1 VWDSFVVQVR
11 VGAGG
16 CLVVA
21 LANNMSHVAAAVSMK
36 ELGGPTAP
44 HHAIS
49 IHTLRC
55 AASQGR
61 PMEAVH
67 WVAHDHADTKG
78 AAVSLTI
85 CARCYCLLLLLL
97 LLHCCKGCPT
107 LVL

>member
-1 VWDSFVVQVR
+1 MEVHVWDSFVVQAR
-11 VGAGG
+11 PGAGG

-21 LANNMSHVAAAVSMK
+21 LANDVLHVAAAVSMNK
-36 ELGGPTAP
+36 LGGPPAP

-55 AASQGR
+55 AASPGR

-67 WVAHDHADTKG
+67 WVEHDHPDTKMG

-85 CARCYCLLLLLL
+85 CARCYCCL
-97 LLHCCKGCPT
+97 
-107 LVL
+107 